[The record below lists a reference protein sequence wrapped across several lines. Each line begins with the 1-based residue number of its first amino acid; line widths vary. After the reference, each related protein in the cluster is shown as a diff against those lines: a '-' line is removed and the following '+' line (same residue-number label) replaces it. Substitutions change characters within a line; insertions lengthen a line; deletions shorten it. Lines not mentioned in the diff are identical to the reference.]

1 MISINSSLLKAMVLV
16 VSAYLAI
23 ACSESKKNNE
33 NVNSEVH
40 EDVPASADRL
50 TKEEKSEGWELLFN
64 GEDISKWKS
73 IKTDDFP
80 EDGWVIKDGML
91 VVSGKK
97 GGDDVITREKYS
109 DFELMF
115 DFMLTD
121 SANSGIKYFVGEMK
135 NKDKEGSTIFNGPE
149 YQIID
154 DYKHP
159 AVTDDEKG
167 NLISTGALYLLYVPE
182 NKKLNPAG
190 EWNTGKVVAQG
201 NQVEHWLND
210 VKILSYERGTEDY
223 RRKVAKTK
231 FKNQEK
237 YGELESGHIMLT
249 DHTDKVFFKNIK
261 IRRL

>member
-1 MISINSSLLKAMVLV
+1 MNSINGLLLKAMLLV
-16 VSAYLAI
+16 VSAFLAI
-23 ACSESKKNNE
+23 ACSDTKKNNE
-33 NVNSEVH
+33 DLNSEAQK
-40 EDVPASADRL
+40 DVPASTVGL
-50 TKEEKSEGWELLFN
+50 TEEEKSEGWELLFD
-64 GEDISKWKS
+64 GENISKWKGM
-73 IKTDDFP
+73 KTETFP
-80 EDGWVIKDGML
+80 ADGWIIEDGML

-109 DFELMF
+109 NFELVF

-135 NKDKEGSTIFNGPE
+135 NKDKDGSTIFNGPE

-154 DYKHP
+154 DYNHP
-159 AVTDDEKG
+159 AVTDDKKG
-167 NLISTGALYLLYVPE
+167 NLISTGALYLLYSPE
-182 NKKLNPAG
+182 NKKLKSAG
-190 EWNTGKVVAQG
+190 EWNTGKIVAQD
-201 NQVEHWLND
+201 NQVEHWLNG

-223 RRKVAKTK
+223 RSRVAETK

-237 YGELESGHIMLT
+237 YGELESGYIMLT

>member
-1 MISINSSLLKAMVLV
+1 MYASFLKATVVV
-16 VSAYLAI
+16 VSAFLAI
-23 ACSESKKNNE
+23 ACSDTKKNNE
-33 NVNSEVH
+33 NVNSGVH
-40 EDVPASADRL
+40 EDVPVSTVGL
-50 TKEEKSEGWELLFN
+50 TDEEKSEGWDLLFN
-64 GEDISKWKS
+64 GEDISKWRGIKS
-73 IKTDDFP
+73 ENFP

-91 VVSGKK
+91 VVSDKK

-109 DFELMF
+109 NFELVF

-159 AVTDDEKG
+159 AVTDDKKG
-167 NLISTGALYLLYVPE
+167 NLISTGSLYLLYKPE

-190 EWNTGKVVAQG
+190 EWNTGKIVAQG
-201 NQVEHWLND
+201 NQVEHWLNGAK
-210 VKILSYERGTEDY
+210 VLSYERGTDDY
-223 RRKVAKTK
+223 RRRVAETK

-249 DHTDKVFFKNIK
+249 DHTDKVFLKNIK